1 LNRCLPSLPA
11 LVVAVA
17 CLCAVNADAKPLAV
31 GAAGDAS
38 RLVDFTNDVVPLFTK
53 LGCNSGGCHGKAT
66 GRGGFKLS
74 LFGFEPTVDYEAIT
88 RGARGRRVFPA
99 EPSRSLLLRKPLM
112 QVPHG
117 GGRRFAVDSPEHRLL
132 KRWIAEGTPWGRP
145 NAARIAKLVVIPS
158 ERVLRSG
165 RRQRLAATAVY
176 SDGSRRDVTRLV
188 EYRSN
193 TTAIA
198 EVTGD
203 GLVTATGRTGETAVV
218 LQYQGQ
224 IAVCTVTV
232 PLVDPNVP
240 RPELANNNLIDRH
253 VLAKLRKL
261 NVPPSSPAAD
271 SVFLRRA
278 TLQIAGRLP
287 TLGETRTFLAD
298 RDPRKQRKLID
309 RLLCDPGYAD
319 VQAQQWSALL
329 RNKRRAQ
336 DKRIPGTK
344 AFHKWIRDSFARNVP
359 FDRFARAILTATGD
373 FKSNPPVQ
381 WYAEVRYLDRY
392 VDDTA
397 QVFLGVRIGCAR
409 CHHHPFENFSQDDYF
424 GLAAFFARVGRTG
437 GTGGAERAAN
447 ETIYVKATGS
457 VKRPGTGRVVL
468 PRGLGGEPLEIPPCD
483 DPRRSLAEWMTSP
496 DNPCFAKAFVNRL
509 WAQFFGRG
517 IVEERDDMR
526 STNPPANAALLD
538 ALAAEFVRSKFDV
551 KHMVRLI
558 GNSTTYQLSAT
569 PNRWNGDETRAHSRF
584 YPRRLDAELLLDAV
598 DAVTGKP
605 TKYDGLPTGMRAMQ
619 LPDEGYSNTFLKMYG
634 RPERMSACACE
645 RDEKPTLRQFL
656 FLMNDRFVLE
666 KIYASDG
673 YACQLAKD
681 QRPTE
686 RKVEELFLKALSRK
700 PTPAERARAKRHLV
714 EVPDAVEAWGDLIWA
729 MINSKEFLFVR

>member
-1 LNRCLPSLPA
+1 MFFATVSL
-11 LVVAVA
+11 LTTE
-17 CLCAVNADAKPLAV
+17 
-31 GAAGDAS
+31 AAGLAND
-38 RLVDFTNDVVPLFTK
+38 RQGIDFTNDIVPLFTK
-53 LGCNSGGCHGKAT
+53 FGCNSGGCHGKAT

-74 LFGFEPTVDYEAIT
+74 LFGFEPRVDYEAIAK
-88 RGARGRRVFPA
+88 GARGRRVFPA

-117 GGRRFAVDSPEHRLL
+117 GGRRFAVGSDAHRLL
-132 KRWIAEGTPWGRP
+132 QRWIADGMTWGKP
-145 NAARIAKLVVIPS
+145 NAARIARLEVVPA
-158 ERVLRSG
+158 ERVLHSG
-165 RRQRLAATAVY
+165 RKQRLTATAVY

-188 EYRSN
+188 QYRSN
-193 TTAIA
+193 APAIA
-198 EVTGD
+198 DVTAN
-203 GLVTATGRTGETAVV
+203 GLVSATMRTGETAIV

-232 PLVDPNVP
+232 PVVDPNVP
-240 RPELANNNLIDRH
+240 RPVLAIGNLIDRH

-261 NVPPSSPAAD
+261 NVPPSSPATD

-287 TLGETRTFLAD
+287 TLKESRSFLSD
-298 RDPRKQRKLID
+298 GDPQKRRKLID
-309 RLLCDPGYAD
+309 LLLSDPGFAD

-344 AFHKWIRDSFARNVP
+344 AFHAWIRKSFARNVP
-359 FDRFARAILTATGD
+359 FDRFVRSILTATGD
-373 FKSNPPVQ
+373 VKSNPPVQ

-409 CHHHPFENFSQDDYF
+409 CHHHPFERFSQDDYF

-447 ETIYVKATGS
+447 ETIYVKSDGS
-457 VKRPGTGRVVL
+457 VKHPGTGRIVL

-483 DPRRSLAEWMTSP
+483 DPRRSLADWMTAT
-496 DNPCFAKAFVNRL
+496 DNPYFAKAFVNRL

-526 STNPPANAALLD
+526 STNPPSNAALLD

-558 GNSTTYQLSAT
+558 GNSTSYQLSAT
-569 PNRWNGDETRAHSRF
+569 PNRWNADETQAHSRF
-584 YPRRLDAELLLDAV
+584 YPQRLEAELLLDSV
-598 DAVTGKP
+598 DSITGKS
-605 TKYDGLPTGMRAMQ
+605 TKYAGLPAGTRAMQ
-619 LPDEGYSNTFLKMYG
+619 LPDEGYSNKFLKMYG
-634 RPERMSACACE
+634 RPERASACACE
-645 RDEKPTLRQFL
+645 RDGKPTLRQFL

-673 YACQLAKD
+673 YAGELAKD
-681 QRPTE
+681 RRPTR

-700 PTPAERARAKRHLV
+700 PTAAEVDRSKRHLA

-729 MINSKEFLFVR
+729 VINTKEFLFVR

>member
-1 LNRCLPSLPA
+1 MLLATVSLWTT
-11 LVVAVA
+11 
-17 CLCAVNADAKPLAV
+17 
-31 GAAGDAS
+31 GSAGIAGE
-38 RLVDFTNDVVPLFTK
+38 RREIDFTNDVVPLFTK
-53 LGCNSGGCHGKAT
+53 LGCNSGGCHGKTT

-74 LFGFEPTVDYEAIT
+74 LFGFEPRVDYDAIT
-88 RGARGRRVFPA
+88 KGARGRRVFPGD
-99 EPSRSLLLRKPLM
+99 PSRSLLLQKPLM

-117 GGRRFAVDSPEHRLL
+117 GGRRFAVGSDEHRLL
-132 KRWIAEGTPWGRP
+132 QRWIAAGMPWGKADAP
-145 NAARIAKLVVIPS
+145 RIVRLEVSPT
-158 ERVLRSG
+158 ERVLHSG
-165 RRQRLAATAVY
+165 QKQRLTATAIY

-188 EYRSN
+188 QYRSN
-193 TTAIA
+193 ATAIA
-198 EVTGD
+198 DVTGD
-203 GLVTATGRTGETAVV
+203 GLVTATRRNGETAIV

-232 PLVDPNVP
+232 PIVDRKVS
-240 RPELANNNLIDRH
+240 RPELAIGNFIDRH

-261 NVPPSSPAAD
+261 NVPPSKPAGD
-271 SVFLRRA
+271 SDFLRRA
-278 TLQIAGRLP
+278 TLQIAGRMP
-287 TLGETRTFLAD
+287 TLKETRAFLSD
-298 RDPRKQRKLID
+298 GNPQKRRKLID
-309 RLLCDPGYAD
+309 RLLSDPGFAD

-336 DKRIPGTK
+336 DKRIPGTT
-344 AFHKWIRDSFARNVP
+344 AFHRWIRDSFARNVP
-359 FDRFARAILTATGD
+359 FDRFARAILTATGNV
-373 FKSNPPVQ
+373 KSNPPVQ

-409 CHHHPFENFSQDDYF
+409 CHHHPFENFSQDDYY

-447 ETIYVKATGS
+447 ETIYVKNTGS
-457 VKRPGTGRVVL
+457 VKHPGTGKVMQ

-483 DPRRSLAEWMTSP
+483 DPRRSLADWMTAP
-496 DNPCFAKAFVNRL
+496 DNPYFAKAFVNRL

-526 STNPPANAALLD
+526 STNPPSNAALLG

-558 GNSTTYQLSAT
+558 CNSNTYRLSAT
-569 PNRWNGDETRAHSRF
+569 PNRWNADETQAHSRF
-584 YPRRLDAELLLDAV
+584 YPQRLEAELLLDAV

-605 TKYDGLPTGMRAMQ
+605 TNYKGLPAGTRAIQ
-619 LPDEGYSNTFLKMYG
+619 LPDEGYSNQFLKMYG

-645 RDEKPTLRQFL
+645 RVDKPTLRQFL
-656 FLMNDRFVLE
+656 FLMNDRFLLE

-673 YACQLAKD
+673 YAGQLAKGP
-681 QRPTE
+681 RPNDA
-686 RKVEELFLKALSRK
+686 KVEELFLKVFSRK
-700 PTPAERARAKRHLV
+700 PTRAERDRSKRHLA

-729 MINSKEFLFVR
+729 VINSKEFLFVR

>member
-1 LNRCLPSLPA
+1 MF
-11 LVVAVA
+11 VAVA
-17 CLCAVNADAKPLAV
+17 CPLMMAAAATADDVRP
-31 GAAGDAS
+31 
-38 RLVDFTNDVVPLFTK
+38 VDFTNDVVPLFTK

-74 LFGFEPTVDYEAIT
+74 LFGFEPDIDYEAIT
-88 RGARGRRVFPA
+88 KGARGRRVFPA

-117 GGRRFAVDSPEHRLL
+117 GGRRFAVDGPEHRLL
-132 KRWIAEGTPWGRP
+132 RRWIAEGMPWGRP
-145 NAARIAKLVVIPS
+145 NAPRIARLEVVPA

-165 RRQRLAATAVY
+165 QRLRLKATAVY

-193 TTAIA
+193 AASIA

-203 GLVTATGRTGETAVV
+203 GLVTALKRRGETAIV

-224 IAVCTVTV
+224 IAVCTVTIPV
-232 PLVDPNVP
+232 VDPNVP
-240 RPELANNNLIDRH
+240 RPELAANNLIDRQ

-261 NVPPSSPAAD
+261 NVPPSSAATD
-271 SVFLRRA
+271 AVFLRRA
-278 TLQIAGRLP
+278 TLQVAGRLP
-287 TLGETRTFLAD
+287 TLSETQAFLAD
-298 RDPRKQRKLID
+298 HDPGKRRKLID
-309 RLLCDPGYAD
+309 RLLSDPGYAD

-344 AFHKWIRDSFARNVP
+344 AFHGWIRDSFARNRP
-359 FDRFARAILTATGD
+359 FDEFARAIRTATGD
-373 FKSNPPVQ
+373 VKSNPPVQ
-381 WYAEVRYLDRY
+381 WYAEVRYIDRY

-409 CHHHPFENFSQDDYF
+409 CHHHPFEKFSQDDYY

-447 ETIYVKATGS
+447 ETIYVNAAGS
-457 VKRPGTGRVVL
+457 VKHPGTGKVAQ

-483 DPRRSLAEWMTSP
+483 DPRRSLADWMTAP
-496 DNPCFAKAFVNRL
+496 DNPYFAMAFVNRL

-517 IVEERDDMR
+517 IVDERDDMR
-526 STNPPANAALLD
+526 STNPPANAALLE
-538 ALAAEFVRSKFDV
+538 ALAAEFVRSKYDV

-558 GNSTTYQLSAT
+558 GNSSTYQLSAT
-569 PNRWNGDETRAHSRF
+569 PNRWNADETQAHSRF
-584 YPRRLDAELLLDAV
+584 YPRRLEAELLLDAV

-605 TKYDGLPTGMRAMQ
+605 TKYDGLPAGTRAMQ
-619 LPDEGYSNTFLKMYG
+619 LPDEGYSNKFLKMYG

-673 YACQLAKD
+673 YAGQLAKD
-681 QRPTE
+681 PRPTE
-686 RKVEELFLKALSRK
+686 PKVEELFLKALSRK
-700 PTPAERARAKRHLV
+700 PTRAERARAKRHLAD
-714 EVPDAVEAWGDLIWA
+714 VPDAVEAWGDLIWA
-729 MINSKEFLFVR
+729 VINSKEFLFVR

>member
-1 LNRCLPSLPA
+1 LNGYFRLPPIL
-11 LVVAVA
+11 VAVA
-17 CLCAVNADAKPLAV
+17 SFLTT
-31 GAAGDAS
+31 GAANAADVKPP
-38 RLVDFTNDVVPLFTK
+38 VDFTNDVVPLFTK

-74 LFGFEPTVDYEAIT
+74 LFGFEPDVDYESIT
-88 RGARGRRVFPA
+88 KGARGRRVFPA
-99 EPSRSLLLRKPLM
+99 EPPRSLLLQKPLM

-117 GGRRFAVDSPEHRLL
+117 GGRRFAVGSEEHRLL
-132 KRWIAEGTPWGRP
+132 QRWIAQGMPSSRP
-145 NAARIAKLVVIPS
+145 DAPRIVRLEVSPT

-165 RRQRLAATAVY
+165 GRQRLTATAVY

-193 TTAIA
+193 ATAIA
-198 EVTGD
+198 DVAGD
-203 GLVTATGRTGETAVV
+203 GLVTATTRNGETAIV

-232 PLVDPNVP
+232 PVADPQVP
-240 RPELANNNLIDRH
+240 RPDLAIGNLIDRH

-287 TLGETRTFLAD
+287 TLEETRSFLAD
-298 RDPRKQRKLID
+298 RSSRKRRQLVD
-309 RLLCDPGYAD
+309 RLLSDPGYAD
-319 VQAQQWSALL
+319 VQAQQWSGLL

-344 AFHKWIRDSFARNVP
+344 AFHGWIRKSFGRNVP
-359 FDRFARAILTATGD
+359 FDRFAEAILTATGD
-373 FKSNPPVQ
+373 VKSNPPVQ

-397 QVFLGVRIGCAR
+397 QVFLGVRMGCAR
-409 CHHHPFENFSQDDYF
+409 CHHHPFENFSQDDYY

-447 ETIYVKATGS
+447 ETIYVNSIGEVKHPGS
-457 VKRPGTGRVVL
+457 GQIVL

-483 DPRRSLAEWMTSP
+483 DPRRSLADWMTAP
-496 DNPCFAKAFVNRL
+496 DNPYFAKAFVNRL

-526 STNPPANAALLD
+526 STNPPSNAALLD

-558 GNSTTYQLSAT
+558 CNSTTYQLSAT
-569 PNRWNGDETRAHSRF
+569 PNRWNGDETQAHSRF
-584 YPRRLDAELLLDAV
+584 YPQRLEAELLLDAV
-598 DAVTGKP
+598 DGLTGKS
-605 TKYDGLPTGMRAMQ
+605 TKYDGLPPGTRAIQ

-634 RPERMSACACE
+634 RPERTSACACE
-645 RDEKPTLRQFL
+645 RDGKPTLRQFL
-656 FLMNDRFVLE
+656 FLMNDRFLLE

-673 YACQLAKD
+673 YAGQLAKD
-681 QRPTE
+681 QRN
-686 RKVEELFLKALSRK
+686 VEKKLDELFLKALARK
-700 PTPAERARAKRHLV
+700 PTQAERDRSKQHVA

-729 MINSKEFLFVR
+729 VINSKEFLFVR